1 MISGVIF
8 SYSDVF
14 DRQPTKA
21 ELVALVEQIP
31 LRHATFVISRIN
43 LALRYAMQ
51 EQGRANFGKVQEI
64 LIAGHLDDEIL
75 GLLKA
80 RFPTV
85 KCDERPV
92 FLPNNLLNVLR
103 IVVTHCD
110 PAPPPNIEEDESVR
124 YAIGRACLMMNS
136 LLFTEDEGRALKFG
150 TEDAR
155 RTELMTQTIAG
166 FELTNSPKSD
176 HLMPRLQVMYRILL
190 RDPGVKSR
198 IALECEGFD
207 FEREFNELVGIPL
220 ERWLFVIFAIYA
232 YFLQGANP
240 LDPHPEYML
249 INPGI
254 FCGESGIT
262 RAELDIVLATISIP
276 MAELKSA
283 IANETSTDP
292 RHDFVAFRSRPLL
305 RVEEGKLLPADLAFI
320 LEKCHTG
327 VQWTIHDK
335 LPIKRRQTVF
345 NAWGVL
351 FEEYVHWLLDGMNTA
366 LPMRYIRAPKWK
378 NTKDE
383 SFDGIL
389 LQGNVLMP
397 AEYKGG
403 FLSRG
408 ARYSGNSRTLLTEL
422 DNKFATGCDQLAYK
436 IGALFTEDDTVR
448 KELEELR

>member
-166 FELTNSPKSD
+166 FELTNSP
-176 HLMPRLQVMYRILL
+176 
-190 RDPGVKSR
+190 
-198 IALECEGFD
+198 
-207 FEREFNELVGIPL
+207 
-220 ERWLFVIFAIYA
+220 
-232 YFLQGANP
+232 NP
-240 LDPHPEYML
+240 
-249 INPGI
+249 
-254 FCGESGIT
+254 T
-262 RAELDIVLATISIP
+262 T
-276 MAELKSA
+276 
-283 IANETSTDP
+283 
-292 RHDFVAFRSRPLL
+292 
-305 RVEEGKLLPADLAFI
+305 
-320 LEKCHTG
+320 
-327 VQWTIHDK
+327 
-335 LPIKRRQTVF
+335 
-345 NAWGVL
+345 
-351 FEEYVHWLLDGMNTA
+351 
-366 LPMRYIRAPKWK
+366 
-378 NTKDE
+378 
-383 SFDGIL
+383 
-389 LQGNVLMP
+389 
-397 AEYKGG
+397 
-403 FLSRG
+403 
-408 ARYSGNSRTLLTEL
+408 
-422 DNKFATGCDQLAYK
+422 
-436 IGALFTEDDTVR
+436 
-448 KELEELR
+448 